1 LISELT
7 TGEKTAT
14 VGITGEGATPGV
26 GAVAAGVA
34 AFATGVGVAAVTG
47 VAADA
52 GSPEPE
58 GDWNQL

>member
-1 LISELT
+1 MIGALT

-14 VGITGEGATPGV
+14 VGIIGEGATPGV

-34 AFATGVGVAAVTG
+34 AFATGVGVAAVIG

-52 GSPEPE
+52 GRTEPE
-58 GDWNQL
+58 GD